1 MNHPLIALCVG
12 HSRRI
17 NGHPEGG
24 AVSVG
29 GVSEW
34 TYNCELAEMVRELLA
49 ASRVNARI
57 YSNYEGGWYGTAQR
71 WLASVLRLDAATL
84 AVEFHFNSSDNPAAT
99 GHEWLYWTTSKNGKR
114 LAECLHSEMCLA
126 VPQLKA
132 RGIKPKTASDRG
144 AEFLKGTHCPAVI
157 MEPFFGSHAGDWQ
170 TATDKRDDIARAIA
184 SGILEFLD

>member
-1 MNHPLIALCVG
+1 MTPQLVALCVG
-12 HSRRI
+12 HSRKI

-34 TYNCELAEMVRELLA
+34 TYNCELAAMVQVLLA
-49 ASRVNARI
+49 KGRVNSRV
-57 YSNYEGGWYGTAQR
+57 YSEYEGGWYGTAQR
-71 WLASVLRLDAATL
+71 WLASVLRLDHVTL
-84 AVEFHFNSSDNPAAT
+84 AVEFHFNSSDNPTAN
-99 GHEWLYWTTSKNGKR
+99 GHEWLYWGTSVRGKI
-114 LAECLHSEMCLA
+114 LAQSLHAEMCLG

-157 MEPFFGSHAGDWQ
+157 LEPFFGSNASDWQ
-170 TATDKRDDIARAIA
+170 TAADRKNSIARAIA
-184 SGILEFLD
+184 AGILEYLD